1 MRRWIINIQH
11 PNENKTEIDVDEN
24 FTKYKLLSSFAQ
36 TAGQTIFA
44 QIKPLF
50 VQQITRKYISRV
62 ILEWR

>member
-36 TAGQTIFA
+36 TAGQTIFS
-44 QIKPLF
+44 QIKTLF
-50 VQQITRKYISRV
+50 VQ
-62 ILEWR
+62 